1 MSIDAPK
8 QTRKKGKP
16 HGGKGGAEPQSTVQR
31 REHEVLERR
40 AQCQSQHEIA
50 KALGISQPA
59 VSKILRR
66 LGARWARE
74 NKALLDQHR
83 FEAVT
88 TLRRLLREAFEEWQR
103 SRAARVRKRQR
114 KQEGGKVLSEVW
126 IDETPGDP
134 RYLDQLRQLLDRLAL
149 AQGLSA
155 ASQRPIVGKEYS
167 EEFQREVA
175 TAKQRLHEQ
184 IEKLT
189 RSVLKRRARQKPG
202 TTSEPPEATGGK
214 AQA

>member
-134 RYLDQLRQLLDRLAL
+134 RFLDQLGQLLDRLAL

-167 EEFQREVA
+167 EEYQREVA
-175 TAKQRLHEQ
+175 TVPNNAYMSK
-184 IEKLT
+184 
-189 RSVLKRRARQKPG
+189 
-202 TTSEPPEATGGK
+202 
-214 AQA
+214 